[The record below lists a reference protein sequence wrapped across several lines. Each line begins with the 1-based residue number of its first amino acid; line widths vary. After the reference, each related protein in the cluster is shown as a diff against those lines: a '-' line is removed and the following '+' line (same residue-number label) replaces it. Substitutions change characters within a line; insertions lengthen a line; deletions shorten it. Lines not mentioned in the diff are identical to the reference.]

1 MKSKAG
7 FSLIEL
13 MIAVAIVGILASVA
27 LPAYTQYILRGKLS
41 EAHGTLLTLR
51 TQAEQFFQDN
61 RTYAGFEARCVATT
75 GKYFTYICPGAD
87 ATTYTIT
94 ATGVV
99 AEGTNGFAFTINQAN
114 VRMTTAVAAGWTLPA
129 TNCWTRN
136 KGGAC

>member
-27 LPAYTQYILRGKLS
+27 LPAYTQYVLRGKLS

-61 RTYAGFEARCVATT
+61 RTYAGFEARCAATT
-75 GKYFTYICPGAD
+75 GKYFTYACPGPD

-99 AEGTNGFAFTINQAN
+99 AEGTAGFAFSIDQAN
-114 VRMTTAVAAGWTLPA
+114 VRMTTAVVAGWTLPA